1 MNGNGGQRAYQILA
15 DPYGAKTLEN
25 YLNPAAFVLPE
36 GIVPSRSSL
45 PGIVSGHRWRATYSG
60 IPPDGVTWHASFKPG
75 FESKLPGTAAI
86 LLSHRYPGG
95 DGWQSLPA
103 WLPQEHTVWR
113 MDAFWVLPAP
123 ATIAPVP
130 VLR

>member
-1 MNGNGGQRAYQILA
+1 MTIMPQAPGL
-15 DPYGAKTLEN
+15 T
-25 YLNPAAFVLPE
+25 AAFVLPE

-113 MDAFWVLPAP
+113 MDVFWVLAAP

-130 VLR
+130 ILR